1 MRGVGNGASL
11 RLSACGYCVHTSR
24 SRWWRARA
32 ADTGV
37 FPPPLRV
44 GESHLS
50 RALLRWQKKL
60 ILKKA
65 FLIRESLDGNADLDF
80 PRSSRPA

>member
-37 FPPPLRV
+37 FPPRLRGRV
-44 GESHLS
+44 REGGGGKRRTQMKPQLE
-50 RALLRWQKKL
+50 RAK
-60 ILKKA
+60 
-65 FLIRESLDGNADLDF
+65 FEM
-80 PRSSRPA
+80 

>member
-1 MRGVGNGASL
+1 VL
-11 RLSACGYCVHTSR
+11 TLPFT
-24 SRWWRARA
+24 
-32 ADTGV
+32 
-37 FPPPLRV
+37 V

-50 RALLRWQKKL
+50 RALLRREKKL

>member
-1 MRGVGNGASL
+1 MDFVVRSTRGHASL
-11 RLSACGYCVHTSR
+11 QGQRYRMWFV
-24 SRWWRARA
+24 A
-32 ADTGV
+32 AETGV